1 MLSSCREKGVA
12 AREGGGVW
20 VSLLLFGREKEERF
34 PVVAV
39 AAAVTQRRT
48 TGEQRRVTDWR
59 AAALRSGRVR

>member
-39 AAAVTQRRT
+39 AAA
-48 TGEQRRVTDWR
+48 
-59 AAALRSGRVR
+59 AAAGVGGGRTDGLTGGG